1 MDILKKTLTS
11 TILSH
16 FELVSAMNI
25 YEEVLEDPNGSIRIS
40 KLKKNRH
47 RNAQKKKYTRTNN
60 DLQNIHIKLKT
71 ELHEPH

>member
-16 FELVSAMNI
+16 FELVSAMNM
-25 YEEVLEDPNGSIRIS
+25 YEEVLEDPKGSIRIS

-47 RNAQKKKYTRTNN
+47 RNAQKKKYTRTND
-60 DLQNIHIKLKT
+60 DLQNIHIKLKI
-71 ELHEPH
+71 ELHEPQ

>member
-25 YEEVLEDPNGSIRIS
+25 YEEVLEDPKGSIRIS